1 MSFWGIHTSE
11 KEVESLK
18 KASGRM
24 LNQANTAL
32 RWRLKKLN
40 LVKFI
45 KEKENE
51 LRKYLIT

>member
-1 MSFWGIHTSE
+1 M
-11 KEVESLK
+11 K

-51 LRKYLIT
+51 LRKYLITASIHLQ